1 MTDHAS
7 SVQGVAIVV
16 SRLDPT
22 GAIATGENA
31 SYASSAFMKFGFT
44 PEYTEGDEIEEKAAD
59 GSVCVYYKSPD
70 VLKRVTFS
78 LTICDPSP
86 EFTEILVG
94 GALLS
99 DDADVV
105 GYGAPEAGT
114 DSTPNGIGFE
124 VYSRAI
130 VKGKPA
136 SVNPF
141 WRWVFPWGKMKF
153 TGERAL
159 ENGMMA
165 NEFEGYGV
173 GNELYG
179 AGPLGTWEHTTNRAF
194 QYARSATAPTG
205 INDFIPIT
213 PPVGP

>member
-1 MTDHAS
+1 MVDHAA

-16 SRLDPT
+16 SKLSAS
-22 GAIATGENA
+22 GAIIPGPKTA
-31 SYASSAFMKFGFT
+31 YASSAFMKFGFT
-44 PEYTEGDEIEEKAAD
+44 PEYTEGDEIEEKGAD

-78 LTICDPSP
+78 LSICDPSP

-94 GALLS
+94 GSLLT
-99 DDADVV
+99 DGADTV
-105 GYGAPEAGT
+105 GYGAPEIGV
-114 DSTPNGIGFE
+114 DSIPNGIGFE

-136 SVNPF
+136 STNPF
-141 WRWVFPWGKMKF
+141 WRWVFPYAKMKF

-165 NEFEGYGV
+165 NEFEGWGIA
-173 GNELYG
+173 NDLYDE
-179 AGPLGTWEHTTNRAF
+179 GPLGTWDHGSTKAF
-194 QYARSATAPTG
+194 QYARAATAPVG
-205 INDFIPIT
+205 INDYLAVT
-213 PPVGP
+213 GS